1 MTAIDPQR
9 LAREIDALGEDLED
23 ARALRSR
30 VVALLDIYA
39 DRTRHTGANAD
50 PERTPWTF
58 DVPAPVLRTLR
69 QFLIE
74 RLEGRLK
81 LLWSIADELWHA
93 GYRETQV
100 LAAELASL
108 GKDEWVGDWAE
119 ARAHESL
126 DSTTLMALA
135 DSGLAGW
142 RHADPQGFLGT
153 VLHWL
158 KEGNARTK
166 TLGILA
172 LNATVQQSS
181 FKDLPTVY
189 RMIHSLEQPKRGELK
204 RALVLLMR
212 TLARRSPA
220 ETTHFLLDRIQRGGE
235 EDRRLAQQV
244 QEVLPEAQRITI
256 QDTLSG
262 T

>member
-9 LAREIDALGEDLED
+9 LAREIDALGDELED
-23 ARALRSR
+23 AKALRSR

-39 DRTRHTGANAD
+39 DRTRHTGASGD

-69 QFLIE
+69 QFLTE
-74 RLEGRLK
+74 QLQGRPQLV
-81 LLWSIADELWHA
+81 WSIAEEFWHA
-93 GYRETQV
+93 GYRETQI
-100 LAAELASL
+100 LAADLASL
-108 GKDEWVGDWAE
+108 SEDEGVGDWAE

-126 DSTTLMALA
+126 DSVTLIT
-135 DSGLAGW
+135 LAGTGLEGW
-142 RHADPQGFLGT
+142 RRADPQGFLGK
-153 VLHWL
+153 VLLWL
-158 KEGNARTK
+158 KEGNARIK
-166 TLGILA
+166 TLGVHA
-172 LNATVQQSS
+172 LTAAVQEAS
-181 FKDLPTVY
+181 FEDLPTVY

-204 RALVLLMR
+204 RAVVLLLR
-212 TLARRSPA
+212 ALARRSPA

-244 QEVLPEAQRITI
+244 EEVLPVAQRATI

-262 T
+262 S